1 MEIDLALDAIIISD
15 SGADSVSGTNPLR
28 LTLDGRTADIQVVLN
43 YLTHQGQ
50 VQAPIAGDGE
60 MSWASAPKL
69 NGIYLFNYLTKH
81 DFEVGLINSFYEQKD
96 QFCRYLEQTPRA
108 VIIST
113 SFIVGKPTLCKLV
126 DDIRNLAPDITII
139 VGGPFIYL
147 SYLLLQRSRE
157 PDYDTVSARDDFL
170 FLSAGNE
177 PAADFYII
185 SLQGVQIRCKAL
197 DNLKDNRSNHDL
209 PNTARLEGN
218 TYQFSPRIDDISTGE
233 DFCIDWKS
241 LPDSIFQRGV
251 VPMQASIGCPYDCAF
266 CNFTKDHRLTYIKP
280 IDQLI
285 SELKAV
291 SERGARYVWFV
302 DDNFRLG
309 KGDLNSVCQRMLDE
323 DLNLKWMT
331 FIRASTL
338 KTVNVE
344 LLRRAGCA
352 EVQLGLESADPEM
365 LRHMKKRAN
374 PDLYDEVLQKL
385 LSSGINCSCYFIT
398 GFPGETLESV
408 QRTREFI
415 VGHQYAEFE
424 GNLAW
429 SIYPFTLIP
438 MSPIYEPALRKKY
451 NLSGY
456 MHKWVHRTMNSDQ
469 ARQHIMQTF
478 FEIENSGPIYRGDN
492 QSIID
497 QIGPQKRKKFEVT
510 RHRLSKAMLAEKVEK
525 QDILQSF
532 NSVLSS

>member
-1 MEIDLALDAIIISD
+1 METNLALDAIIISD
-15 SGADSVSGTNPLR
+15 SGVDSVSGTNPLR

-50 VQAPIAGDGE
+50 IQAPIAGDGE

-81 DFEVGLINSFYEQKD
+81 NFEVELINSFYEQED
-96 QFCRYLEQTPRA
+96 QFRRCLNQSPRA

-113 SFIVGKPTLCKLV
+113 TFMVGKSTLCKLV
-126 DDIRNLAPDITII
+126 DNIRNLAPDITII
-139 VGGPFIYL
+139 AGGPFIYL

-157 PDYDTVSARDDFL
+157 TDYDTASAKDDFL
-170 FLSAGNE
+170 FLSTGAE
-177 PAADFYII
+177 PAVDCYII
-185 SLQGVQIRCKAL
+185 SLRGEQILCKAL
-197 DNLKDNRSNHDL
+197 ENLKDNRSNHDL
-209 PNTARLEGN
+209 PNTACLEGN
-218 TYQFSPRIDDISTGE
+218 KYRFSPRIDDISTGE

-241 LPDSIFQRGV
+241 LPDSIFQCAV
-251 VPMQASIGCPYDCAF
+251 VPMQASLGCPYDCAF

-280 IDQLI
+280 LDHLID
-285 SELKAV
+285 ELKAV

-309 KGDLNSVCQRMLDE
+309 KANLNTVCQRMLDE
-323 DLNLKWMT
+323 GLNLRWMT

-338 KTVNVE
+338 KTVDME

-365 LRHMKKRAN
+365 LQHMMKKAN

-385 LSSGINCSCYFIT
+385 LSVGINCSCYFIT

-415 VGHQYAEFE
+415 ISHQYAEFA

-429 SIYPFTLIP
+429 SIYPFILTPL
-438 MSPIYEPALRKKY
+438 SPIYEPALRKKY

-456 MHKWVHRTMNSDQ
+456 LHKWEHRTMNSDQ
-469 ARQHIMQTF
+469 AKEHILQTF

-492 QSIID
+492 QDIFH
-497 QIGPQKRKKFEVT
+497 QIGPKARKKFEAT
-510 RHRLSKAMLAEKVEK
+510 RHSLSKAAASGHLKK
-525 QDILQSF
+525 HDILHAF
-532 NSVLSS
+532 DLPLPA

>member
-1 MEIDLALDAIIISD
+1 MESDLALDAIIISD
-15 SGADSVSGTNPLR
+15 SGVESVSGTNPLR
-28 LTLDGRTADIQVVLN
+28 LSLDGRTADIQVVLN

-50 VQAPIAGDGE
+50 VRTPIDGDGE

-69 NGIYLFNYLTKH
+69 NGIYLFNYLRKH
-81 DFEVGLINSFYEQKD
+81 DFEVELINSFYEQKD
-96 QFCRYLEQTPRA
+96 QFRCYLDQTPRA

-113 SFIVGKPTLCKLV
+113 TFMVGKATLCKLV
-126 DDIRNLAPDITII
+126 DDIRDLAPDITII

-147 SYLLLQRSRE
+147 SYLLMKRSRE

-170 FLSAGNE
+170 FLSNDNE
-177 PAADFYII
+177 PTVDCYII
-185 SLQGVQIRCKAL
+185 SLRGEQILCKAL
-197 DNLKDNRSNHDL
+197 DNLKDNRSIHDL
-209 PNTARLEGN
+209 PNTAHLEGN
-218 TYQFSPRIDDISTGE
+218 TYQFSPRIDDISSGE

-241 LPDSIFQRGV
+241 MPDSIFRCGV

-280 IDQLI
+280 VDQLVA
-285 SELKAV
+285 ELKAV

-323 DLNLKWMT
+323 GLNLRWMT

-338 KTVNVE
+338 KSVDVE

-365 LRHMKKRAN
+365 LQHMRKKAN
-374 PDLYDEVLQKL
+374 PDLYDGVLHKL
-385 LSSGINCSCYFIT
+385 LGGGINCSCYFIT
-398 GFPGETLESV
+398 GFPGETHESI

-415 VGHQYAEFE
+415 INHQYSEFE

-429 SIYPFTLIP
+429 SIYPFLLTPL
-438 MSPIYEPALRKKY
+438 SPIYEPSMRKKY

-456 MHKWVHRTMNSDQ
+456 MHNWEHRTMNSDQ
-469 ARQHIMQTF
+469 AKEHILQTF

-492 QSIID
+492 QDIF
-497 QIGPQKRKKFEVT
+497 QKIGPLTRKKFEAK
-510 RHRLSKAMLAEKVEK
+510 RHLLSKAAVSGRLKKNEVLHAF
-525 QDILQSF
+525 DPLL
-532 NSVLSS
+532 SV

>member
-1 MEIDLALDAIIISD
+1 MALDAIIISD
-15 SGADSVSGTNPLR
+15 SGAESVSGTNPLR

-69 NGIYLFNYLTKH
+69 NGIYLFDYLTKH
-81 DFEVGLINSFYEQKD
+81 GFEVGLINSFYEQKE
-96 QFCRYLEQTPRA
+96 QFRQYLDQTPRA

-113 SFIVGKPTLCKLV
+113 TFMVGKATLSKLV

-139 VGGPFIYL
+139 AGGPFIYL
-147 SYLLLQRSRE
+147 SYLLLQRTRE

-170 FLSAGNE
+170 FLSTGNE
-177 PAADFYII
+177 PAVDCYII
-185 SLQGVQIRCKAL
+185 SLRGEKILSGAL
-197 DNLKDNRSNHDL
+197 DNLKDNRPIHDL
-209 PNTARLEGN
+209 PNTAYLEGR
-218 TYQFSPRIDDISTGE
+218 TYRFSPRIDDISTGE
-233 DFCIDWKS
+233 GFCIDWQS
-241 LPDSIFQRGV
+241 LPDSIFQGGV

-285 SELKAV
+285 TELKAV

-338 KTVNVE
+338 KNVDVD

-352 EVQLGLESADPEM
+352 EVQLGLESADPQM
-365 LRHMKKRAN
+365 LQHMKKKAN
-374 PDLYDEVLQKL
+374 PDLYDEVLKKL
-385 LSSGINCSCYFIT
+385 LSGGINCSCYFIT

-408 QRTREFI
+408 RRTREFI
-415 VGHQYAEFE
+415 KSHQYAEFE

-429 SIYPFTLIP
+429 SIYPFLLTPL
-438 MSPIYEPALRKKY
+438 SPIYEPELRKKY

-456 MHKWVHRTMNSDQ
+456 LHNWKHRTMNSDQ
-469 ARQHIMQTF
+469 AKEHILQTF

-492 QSIID
+492 QDIF
-497 QIGPQKRKKFEVT
+497 QKIGPLTRKKFEAT
-510 RHRLSKAMLAEKVEK
+510 RHLLSKAAVSGRLNKH
-525 QDILQSF
+525 D
-532 NSVLSS
+532 VLHAFDPLLTV

>member
-15 SGADSVSGTNPLR
+15 SGVDSVSGTNPLR
-28 LTLDGRTADIQVVLN
+28 LTLDGRTADIQVVQN

-50 VQAPIAGDGE
+50 IQTPIDGDGE

-96 QFCRYLEQTPRA
+96 QFRRYLNQTPRA

-113 SFIVGKPTLCKLV
+113 TFMVGKPSLCKLV

-139 VGGPFIYL
+139 TGGPFVYL

-170 FLSAGNE
+170 FLSTGNE
-177 PAADFYII
+177 PAVDCFVV
-185 SLQGVQIRCKAL
+185 SLRGEQILCKAL
-197 DNLKDNRSNHDL
+197 HNLKDNRSIHDL
-209 PNTARLEGN
+209 PNTAHLEGN
-218 TYQFSPRIDDISTGE
+218 SYRFSPRIDDISTAE
-233 DFCIDWKS
+233 NFYIDWKS
-241 LPDSIFQRGV
+241 LPDSIFQHGV

-266 CNFTKDHRLTYIKP
+266 CNFTKDHRLTYITP

-285 SELKAV
+285 AELKAV
-291 SERGARYVWFV
+291 SGRGARYVWFV

-309 KGDLNSVCQRMLDE
+309 KGDLNAICQRMLDE

-338 KTVNVE
+338 KTVDVE
-344 LLRRAGCA
+344 LLRRAGCT
-352 EVQLGLESADPEM
+352 EVQLGLESADPKM
-365 LRHMKKRAN
+365 LEHMKKQAD

-385 LSSGINCSCYFIT
+385 LSGGINCSCYFII

-415 VGHQYAEFE
+415 ASHQYAEFE

-429 SIYPFTLIP
+429 SIYPFLLTPL
-438 MSPIYEPALRKKY
+438 SPIYEPALRKKY
-451 NLSGY
+451 DLSGY
-456 MHKWVHRTMNSDQ
+456 MHNWEHRTMNSDL
-469 ARQHIMQTF
+469 AKMYILQTF

-492 QSIID
+492 QDIFH
-497 QIGPQKRKKFEVT
+497 QIGPQARKKFEVT
-510 RHRLSKAMLAEKVEK
+510 RHLLSKAAVSGQLNKH
-525 QDILQSF
+525 DIIHAFDPLITA
-532 NSVLSS
+532 

>member
-177 PAADFYII
+177 PAVDFYII
-185 SLQGVQIRCKAL
+185 SLRGEQILCKAL

-385 LSSGINCSCYFIT
+385 LSGGINCSCYFIT

-408 QRTREFI
+408 QLTREFI
-415 VGHQYAEFE
+415 IGHQYAEFE

-429 SIYPFTLIP
+429 SIYPFILTPL
-438 MSPIYEPALRKKY
+438 SPIYEPALRKKY

-456 MHKWVHRTMNSDQ
+456 LHNWEHRTMNSDQ
-469 ARQHIMQTF
+469 AKQHILQTF

-492 QSIID
+492 QDIFHR
-497 QIGPQKRKKFEVT
+497 IGPHARKKFEAT
-510 RHRLSKAMLAEKVEK
+510 RHLLSKAAVSGQLKK
-525 QDILQSF
+525 HDIIHAFDPLL
-532 NSVLSS
+532 SV